1 MGSACLITSCRLLA
15 SIIYIAAER
24 IGFGSIDLL
33 PEKGR
38 HHLDGPHYQKSQ
50 LHSIWR
56 IIPVALQPF
65 LWSLDRPFTH
75 VSSLTLQRF
84 VSFSRPDNSV
94 EGPPFAIWQSK
105 DPVVFV
111 QKLTGKGVITGRDSR
126 ECKIGGL
133 LTCLLP
139 AIWFCITVFTSM
151 ILISSLLLGYICF
164 CY

>member
-1 MGSACLITSCRLLA
+1 MSREWRCTTVGSACLITSCRLLA

-65 LWSLDRPFTH
+65 LWSLDRPFTR
-75 VSSLTLQRF
+75 VYISSLTF
-84 VSFSRPDNSV
+84 VSFSRPDNTKQRSCSICA
-94 EGPPFAIWQSK
+94 E
-105 DPVVFV
+105 
-111 QKLTGKGVITGRDSR
+111 TGKGVITSRDSR
-126 ECKIGGL
+126 ECKIGGGL
-133 LTCLLP
+133 FYVHTP
-139 AIWFCITVFTSM
+139 PQH
-151 ILISSLLLGYICF
+151 
-164 CY
+164 